1 MTGFL
6 MPKNNMKTPCKR
18 ICVLVDNK
26 ICEGCGR
33 TWEELRDWTFYTDK
47 QRDEIMERL
56 KNFKSKHKSR
66 FY

>member
-18 ICVLVDNK
+18 ICVLVNNK
-26 ICEGCGR
+26 LCEGCGR
-33 TWEELRDWTFYTDK
+33 TWEELREWSFYSDK
-47 QRDEIMERL
+47 QRDEIMDRL
-56 KNFKSKHKSR
+56 KDFKSKHKSR

>member
-18 ICVLVDNK
+18 ICVLVDNRL
-26 ICEGCGR
+26 CEGCGR
-33 TWEELRDWTFYTDK
+33 TWEELREWSFYSDK
-47 QRDEIMERL
+47 QREMIMERL

-66 FY
+66 FD

>member
-6 MPKNNMKTPCKR
+6 MLKNNMKTPCKR
-18 ICVLVDNK
+18 ICVIVDNK
-26 ICEGCGR
+26 LCEGCGR
-33 TWEELRDWTFYTDK
+33 TWEELRDWSFYTDK
-47 QRDEIMERL
+47 QRDEIIERL

>member
-47 QRDEIMERL
+47 QRDDIMERL

>member
-18 ICVLVDNK
+18 ICVLVDNRL
-26 ICEGCGR
+26 CEGCGR
-33 TWEELRDWTFYTDK
+33 TWEELQEWSFYSDK
-47 QRDEIMERL
+47 QREMIMERL

-66 FY
+66 FD

>member
-18 ICVLVDNK
+18 ICVIVDNK

-33 TWEELRDWTFYTDK
+33 TWDELRDWTFYTDK